1 MRKAWRSVENKE
13 THKWR
18 LLLWFASCLI
28 IWVDIGQPHPHQAP
42 PNTMW
47 GKHQT
52 PCLAAK
58 TPNIMSD
65 SENTKHHVWQ
75 TLNNSEKYA
84 ESSDE
89 KTFVSSNVWLLTFK
103 ILWRS
108 PEAQLKDAD
117 KRRGE
122 NESQQKGNFLNHRLV
137 PKCLIFGISTLDE
150 WCKLSFSEKHG
161 HGGNL

>member
-1 MRKAWRSVENKE
+1 
-13 THKWR
+13 
-18 LLLWFASCLI
+18 
-28 IWVDIGQPHPHQAP
+28 
-42 PNTMW
+42 
-47 GKHQT
+47 
-52 PCLAAK
+52 
-58 TPNIMSD
+58 MSD

-122 NESQQKGNFLNHRLV
+122 NESQQKGNF
-137 PKCLIFGISTLDE
+137 
-150 WCKLSFSEKHG
+150 
-161 HGGNL
+161 